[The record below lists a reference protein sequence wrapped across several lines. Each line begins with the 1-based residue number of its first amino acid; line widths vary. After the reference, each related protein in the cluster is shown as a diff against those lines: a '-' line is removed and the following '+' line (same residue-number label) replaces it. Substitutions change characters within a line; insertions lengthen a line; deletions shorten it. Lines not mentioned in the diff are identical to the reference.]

1 MIEIIRKKTIDRTRS
16 GKYIIHTKNGV
27 WYGVPVTE
35 SMDNRSVM
43 LKNARKI
50 SYWVG
55 VTGLEELAVLGVPK
69 NKEKAC
75 LVSIDVEM
83 ITLFDIQEAYT
94 VSNTAAESIERIPV
108 STYSEKQK
116 RNKETEDKN

>member
-1 MIEIIRKKTIDRTRS
+1 MEIIRKRALDRTRS
-16 GKYIIHTKNGV
+16 GKYLVHTKNGV
-27 WYGVPVTE
+27 WYGVPIADEVGKGYIT
-35 SMDNRSVM
+35 

-83 ITLFDIQEAYT
+83 ITLFDIQEAFT
-94 VSNTAAESIERIPV
+94 VSQTAAESIDRIPV

-116 RNKETEDKN
+116 RHSDTEDKK

>member
-1 MIEIIRKKTIDRTRS
+1 MVEIIRKKAVDRTRS
-16 GKYIIHTKNGV
+16 GMYLVHTKNGV
-27 WYGVPVTE
+27 WYGIPVVDEVGKGYVT
-35 SMDNRSVM
+35 
-43 LKNARKI
+43 LKNAKKI

-94 VSNTAAESIERIPV
+94 VSNTAAESIDRIPV